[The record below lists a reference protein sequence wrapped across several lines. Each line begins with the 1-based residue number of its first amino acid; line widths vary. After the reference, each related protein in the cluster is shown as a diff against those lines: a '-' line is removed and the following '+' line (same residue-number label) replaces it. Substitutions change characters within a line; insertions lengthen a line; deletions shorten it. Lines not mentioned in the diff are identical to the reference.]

1 MVLALGAKVS
11 PRSSERAADY
21 LDKWA
26 EYLWANSNNY
36 GALFQESSLKGTHFL
51 LLKAMYA
58 LHSMRPND
66 VYLYTGHAARSV
78 LTLGLNRGQVA
89 NGSSLSMHRLR
100 ATFWTVYSQERMSAF
115 FTGRPSSISDSHI
128 DVAHLEDSP
137 LLDHVSLDED
147 SLDITA
153 PTRNC
158 AFIRAM
164 AEIGRIVET
173 VSTDVLSLASVSANG
188 YSVNTAETIN
198 TCDNALNVIP
208 GHLPEYLQ
216 FHDSNRTIGKDWQE
230 IQRTHLGLTYHLTKL
245 MMHRPSL
252 VLITLH
258 THSGE
263 PSPDMPSLQK
273 SCDTAISSA
282 KCIVD
287 LAHQAIFTRI
297 QVIQN
302 DASVASFVMSAC
314 VTLLYNVIEP
324 SVTSTYAKDIFSHV
338 ERAIHCLDKMDH
350 VGPTTGKALS
360 VDVMKCAKDALMLSN
375 SDIRFDHT
383 MIDEFPW
390 LNFDSE
396 PISDQNLAGDVE
408 NPLNFD
414 AHMTQMSS
422 HADGLDPNANDLVP
436 ADISGMNCLSYWLNG
451 NFFDFGVPEN
461 LN

>member
-1 MVLALGAKVS
+1 
-11 PRSSERAADY
+11 
-21 LDKWA
+21 
-26 EYLWANSNNY
+26 
-36 GALFQESSLKGTHFL
+36 
-51 LLKAMYA
+51 
-58 LHSMRPND
+58 
-66 VYLYTGHAARSV
+66 
-78 LTLGLNRGQVA
+78 
-89 NGSSLSMHRLR
+89 
-100 ATFWTVYSQERMSAF
+100 MSAF

-188 YSVNTAETIN
+188 YSVKTAETIN

-263 PSPDMPSLQK
+263 PSPNMPSMQK
-273 SCDTAISSA
+273 SIDTAISSA

-390 LNFDSE
+390 LKCV
-396 PISDQNLAGDVE
+396 ISIFQHI
-408 NPLNFD
+408 PL
-414 AHMTQMSS
+414 
-422 HADGLDPNANDLVP
+422 
-436 ADISGMNCLSYWLNG
+436 
-451 NFFDFGVPEN
+451 
-461 LN
+461 

>member
-1 MVLALGAKVS
+1 M
-11 PRSSERAADY
+11 
-21 LDKWA
+21 
-26 EYLWANSNNY
+26 
-36 GALFQESSLKGTHFL
+36 F
-51 LLKAMYA
+51 A

-100 ATFWTVYSQERMSAF
+100 TTFWTVYSHERMSAF
-115 FTGRPSSISDSHI
+115 FTGRPSSISDRHI
-128 DVAHLEDSP
+128 DVAHLEDYP
-137 LLDHVSLDED
+137 LIDHVSLSGN
-147 SLDITA
+147 SLDKTA
-153 PTRNC
+153 PTINC
-158 AFIRAM
+158 AFIRAT
-164 AEIGRIVET
+164 AEIAKIVET
-173 VSTDVLSLASVSANG
+173 VSTDVFSLASVSTNG
-188 YSVNTAETIN
+188 YSVKTAETIN
-198 TCDNALNVIP
+198 TCDNALNVIL

-216 FHDSNRTIGKDWQE
+216 FSDPNRAIGKDWQE

-245 MMHRPSL
+245 MMHRPAL

-263 PSPDMPSLQK
+263 QSPNMPSLQK
-273 SCDTAISSA
+273 SIDTAISSA

-287 LAHQAIFTRI
+287 LTHQAISTRI
-297 QVIQN
+297 PVIQN
-302 DASVASFVMSAC
+302 DASIASFIMSAC

-324 SVTSTYAKDIFSHV
+324 SVTSTYAKEIFSHV
-338 ERAIHCLDKMDH
+338 ERAIHCLDKMEH

-390 LNFDSE
+390 LNYGSE
-396 PISDQNLAGDVE
+396 PIDDQNLTGDVE
-408 NPLNFD
+408 HPLNFD
-414 AHMTQMSS
+414 AQMAEMPS
-422 HADGLDPNANDLVP
+422 HDGDLNPNVNDLIP
-436 ADISGMNCLSYWLNG
+436 ADISGMNGLSYWLNG
-451 NFFDFGVPEN
+451 NFFDFGIPEN